1 MGTAAKLA
9 VNAVVGALNQATAEA
24 LLLSTR
30 AGIDAEVF
38 YDVLESSAAGAPYVA
53 YKRGSFLHP
62 ETSAVAAPVS
72 LIRKDLGLALDLATR
87 HGLRMPAVE
96 ACAEVLEGAFA
107 AGDSDLDMSRIG
119 LGDRAAQPPRRDGH
133 DAVSDLAVTPSG
145 RERVVDAG
153 LLRDDSAHELEDLHV
168 LWVPLVGLQRGL
180 GLVLGHQAD
189 VPVARHQAEV
199 DADLQREDPGD
210 HGGEGFHPFPHRL
223 GVLALLFGIL
233 GRQGEED
240 DVPDHGWA
248 PVRFGDDAVRQLEGG
263 APASLPFIVA

>member
-1 MGTAAKLA
+1 MAEAATITAMVGARKETFDRLTGLLSCMTRAQFLTGPVGSGTAAKLA

-119 LGDRAAQPPRRDGH
+119 REIERRSPR
-133 DAVSDLAVTPSG
+133 DATATTPS
-145 RERVVDAG
+145 
-153 LLRDDSAHELEDLHV
+153 
-168 LWVPLVGLQRGL
+168 Q
-180 GLVLGHQAD
+180 
-189 VPVARHQAEV
+189 
-199 DADLQREDPGD
+199 
-210 HGGEGFHPFPHRL
+210 
-223 GVLALLFGIL
+223 I
-233 GRQGEED
+233 
-240 DVPDHGWA
+240 
-248 PVRFGDDAVRQLEGG
+248 
-263 APASLPFIVA
+263 